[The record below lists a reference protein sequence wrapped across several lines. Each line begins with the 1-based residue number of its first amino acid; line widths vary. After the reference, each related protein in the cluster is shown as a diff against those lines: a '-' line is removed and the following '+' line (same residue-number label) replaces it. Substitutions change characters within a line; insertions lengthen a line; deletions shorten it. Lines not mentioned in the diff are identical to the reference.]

1 MTRFHA
7 KVEPEL
13 RYDSCPPKK
22 HTDQKHSESL
32 SFGGPGCL
40 GNQPKHNFP
49 WKTDSKVLGEMITS
63 HVRSELDFLRAE
75 GQEGPPKKRVLL
87 QHVTK
92 KLRFF
97 LGVASC
103 DYFIPLVSL

>member
-1 MTRFHA
+1 MTLA
-7 KVEPEL
+7 PQ
-13 RYDSCPPKK
+13 K
-22 HTDQKHSESL
+22 HNDQKHSESL

-49 WKTDSKVLGEMITS
+49 RKTDSKVLGEMITS

-75 GQEGPPKKRVLL
+75 GQEGPPKNGFL

-97 LGVASC
+97 GGASYYC
-103 DYFIPLVSL
+103 FIPFVSL